1 MRKNIYAALAVALAA
16 AQASA
21 LEVSSTAGALPSLIE
36 APSAVSE
43 LKITGTVDASDLYFV
58 GREMTSL
65 RRLDLSEVQI
75 AAYSGDKI
83 GGATT
88 HAASTIPQG
97 AFMATGLT
105 SVLLPESGRVA
116 IGDFAFAD
124 SRLETVTVSAGVAS
138 IGQAAFANC
147 DELTEVTLRPVE
159 TGTYAFKGCDKLQTV
174 HLGGMTKIGA
184 SDFADCPVLTTVEGT
199 SSLVSVGAASFEG
212 CSSLESFDFPA
223 GLTTIGGS
231 AFSRSGLVSADLS
244 ACSRLSDVGAWAFAY
259 TPSLVSVTLPDG
271 LSEIGDGAFF
281 DCPVLATVN
290 IPESCQFVPDYA
302 FKGNTALID
311 VAVPEGIYELG
322 RYAYHGAS
330 SLSTVTLPSSMEYI
344 GDRAMAN
351 ATSLKTVDAGEL
363 DYVPELGEE
372 VWDGVEQANVRLV
385 VKPDMVGAYEA
396 ADQWQNFEIRG
407 ISTGADNIVAEVDAS
422 SLRARFS
429 GYMLEVEVSGVTIAS
444 LQLYDTAGAQ
454 LASLNVDA
462 ERVAV
467 DTSHLST
474 SVYIVSCTLSDSSS
488 ATVKIARK

>member
-1 MRKNIYAALAVALAA
+1 MKKYIYAVLAVAVAA
-16 AQASA
+16 VPASA
-21 LEVSSTAGALPSLIE
+21 LEVHSSAGALPSLIE

-97 AFMATGLT
+97 AFMATGLA

-124 SRLETVTVSAGVAS
+124 SRLESVTVSAGVAS

-159 TGTYAFKGCDKLQTV
+159 TGTYVFKGCDKLQTV

-184 SDFADCPVLTTVEGT
+184 SDFADCPVLATVDGAT
-199 SSLVSVGAASFEG
+199 SVVAIGEAAFEG
-212 CSSLESFDFPA
+212 CTSLESFDFPA
-223 GLTTIGGS
+223 GLSTLGAS

-259 TPSLVSVTLPDG
+259 TPSLVSVALPDELPG
-271 LSEIGDGAFF
+271 IGIGAFF
-281 DCPVLATVN
+281 DCPILATVN

-302 FKGNTALID
+302 FKGNAALMD
-311 VAVPEGIYELG
+311 VTVPEGAVELG
-322 RYAYHGAS
+322 RYTYHGAS
-330 SLSTVTLPSSMEYI
+330 SLSSVTLPSSLEYI

-351 ATSLKTVDAGEL
+351 ATSLKTVDAGALE
-363 DYVPELGEE
+363 YVPELGDE

-385 VKPDMVGAYEA
+385 VKPDMVDAYEA

-407 ISTGADNIVAEVDAS
+407 ISTGADNIVADVSGS

-429 GYMLEVEVSGVTIAS
+429 GYMLEVEASGVTIAS
-444 LQLYDTAGAQ
+444 LQLFDAAGAQ
-454 LASLNVDA
+454 LASLNIDA
-462 ERVAV
+462 ERVTV
-467 DTSHLST
+467 DTSHLSA
-474 SVYIVSCTLSDSSS
+474 SVYIVRCTLSDSSS